1 MYETNS
7 IGTSNNAKPNEV
19 FAGINNDSIWN
30 LCFLIPIIFT
40 PMKIAIDNSDAII
53 RASEE
58 LPQELD
64 TYINDLTKPVLDFYS
79 LEEFADPYTEFYT
92 NTVLNS

>member
-1 MYETNS
+1 MLSKVNFDGLDTEAIKSLEQPDY
-7 IGTSNNAKPNEV
+7 
-19 FAGINNDSIWN
+19 IN
-30 LCFLIPIIFT
+30 L
-40 PMKIAIDNSDAII
+40 MKIAIDNSDAII